1 MLFLV
6 KEDEFR
12 MTDWLQCK
20 AELFSYRLWV
30 KYPYNYWR
38 IATTTTITHKEYLFN
53 ESISNESMMVR
64 PLLEV
69 WLQTLMHRS
78 VWLNFPSTVFYLTVR
93 HIELCSSV
101 ISHILYSKIRQI
113 FQQCAGV
120 RGNYLTQQIIPFQ
133 TCTLYSSVALLYSGL
148 WTFQYMY
155 VRGYLG
161 HCLPKERWSPCI
173 WALEA
178 TITVYILHGPI
189 SWPIVK
195 GLCSIINMREQSP
208 RS

>member
-1 MLFLV
+1 MGLPPRLMSIDEALVLFTLFFLIFILFCFFLAFFSQIKRISPDRLTTVQTWAVPQYIHTVYYGLNLHVMTEVLLQPPLQTLMHSSMWLHFHWFFSYFILFLLLLFLV

-69 WLQTLMHRS
+69 WLQTLIHRY
-78 VWLNFPSTVFYLTVR
+78 VWLNFPSTVF
-93 HIELCSSV
+93 
-101 ISHILYSKIRQI
+101 
-113 FQQCAGV
+113 
-120 RGNYLTQQIIPFQ
+120 
-133 TCTLYSSVALLYSGL
+133 
-148 WTFQYMY
+148 
-155 VRGYLG
+155 
-161 HCLPKERWSPCI
+161 
-173 WALEA
+173 
-178 TITVYILHGPI
+178 
-189 SWPIVK
+189 
-195 GLCSIINMREQSP
+195 
-208 RS
+208 